1 MFILNGVQISG
12 CRASQE
18 TPAWRD
24 IEKVGVNSCYPVARY
39 INLNSVEISGCGI
52 SQIKNIVHGWTL
64 KMLDV
69 RSSCC
74 PISPCCNIFNI
85 FKLVVILGHK
95 GLLKVVKLNGCHI
108 SLRLR

>member
-24 IEKVGVNSCYPVARY
+24 IEKVGVNSCYPVARCV
-39 INLNSVEISGCGI
+39 NLNSVEISGCGI

-85 FKLVVILGHK
+85 FKLVVILGIK
-95 GLLKVVKLNGCHI
+95 GC
-108 SLRLR
+108 